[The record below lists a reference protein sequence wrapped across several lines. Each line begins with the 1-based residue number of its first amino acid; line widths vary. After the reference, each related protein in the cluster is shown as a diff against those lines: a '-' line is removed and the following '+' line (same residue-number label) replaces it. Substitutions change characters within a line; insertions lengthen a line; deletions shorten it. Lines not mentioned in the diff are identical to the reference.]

1 MLTGFYVGDLIV
13 LGMTILGFG
22 LISLSL
28 CILFLEEAFTLTE
41 VVGYAYMK
49 LNMLIDQLLAMS
61 GE

>member
-28 CILFLEEAFTLTE
+28 CILFLEEAELLY
-41 VVGYAYMK
+41 VCVSVG
-49 LNMLIDQLLAMS
+49 LLDTDLI
-61 GE
+61 